1 MGYYTSYTLD
11 SDHNLTEVKIPD
23 GIESVYNMNEFLRI
37 GCIDE
42 TKWYGHI
49 KDMLLLSKVNPNIE
63 FLTSGI
69 GEERDDIWEAKFLN
83 GKYKII
89 RAKIEME
96 KYSDVGW
103 SE

>member
-1 MGYYTSYTLD
+1 
-11 SDHNLTEVKIPD
+11 
-23 GIESVYNMNEFLRI
+23 MNEFLHL
-37 GCIDE
+37 GCVDE
-42 TKWYGHI
+42 ARWYGHI
-49 KDMLLLSKVNPNIE
+49 KDVLLLSKVNHNIE
-63 FLTSGI
+63 FLTSCI

-83 GKYKII
+83 GEYKII